1 MSIFDSVDRPRNHF
15 VISRIL
21 QSELNNKHSSLFK
34 ASEQKFCSKAQ
45 ETYDMS
51 DTKSEDENGTELRDD
66 HPDDE
71 QHVEHSKFSE
81 PEKQDPLPCPEQQE
95 EAIKKKYGGLAP
107 KKRPLISKDH
117 DHAFFYS
124 ADWALGK
131 QGVQKSKGPLEALRP
146 KLQPTPQQQIRSKRS
161 AYAHSS
167 DDSEGNES
175 CQDKCT
181 PEQEDQSKGLD
192 GFSDDNSH
200 PDDQCHTVHCP
211 GSLHV
216 DDN

>member
-1 MSIFDSVDRPRNHF
+1 
-15 VISRIL
+15 
-21 QSELNNKHSSLFK
+21 
-34 ASEQKFCSKAQ
+34 
-45 ETYDMS
+45 MS

-117 DHAFFYS
+117 DHAFFDS

-167 DDSEGNES
+167 DDSEGTRLSRPLYPQSTTMQRASAILSLSAGNES